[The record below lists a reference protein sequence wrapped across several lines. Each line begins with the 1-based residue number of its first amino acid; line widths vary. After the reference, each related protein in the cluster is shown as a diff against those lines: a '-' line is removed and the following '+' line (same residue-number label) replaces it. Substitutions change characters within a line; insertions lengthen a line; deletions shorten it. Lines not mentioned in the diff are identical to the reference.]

1 MKTALE
7 ERESDTSQNMIIL
20 TKVALDSVFAHAD
33 AKCETRMTL
42 KSHQR
47 ENVVRKRVHT
57 RGEMER
63 TGESCTYRV
72 ADNCDRATR
81 RLPCW
86 RK

>member
-7 ERESDTSQNMIIL
+7 ARESDTRTIL
-20 TKVALDSVFAHAD
+20 TKVALDSVFPHAD
-33 AKCETRMTL
+33 EKCENRITL

-47 ENVVRKRVHT
+47 RNRSQEKVHT
-57 RGEMER
+57 RGERAE
-63 TGESCTYRV
+63 EICTYRV